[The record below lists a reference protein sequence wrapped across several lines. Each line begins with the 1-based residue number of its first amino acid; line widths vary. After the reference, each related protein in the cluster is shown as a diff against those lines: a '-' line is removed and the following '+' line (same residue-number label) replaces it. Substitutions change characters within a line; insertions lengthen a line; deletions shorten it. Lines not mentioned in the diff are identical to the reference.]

1 MRSNAKDLCAR
12 VLRVARAAGAGEAVA
27 LLSERRDGHL
37 RFADNGPSTS
47 AEVQRSTL
55 SMEAA
60 IGMRHAAGSTEDL
73 SPAGLTRLAEEVVA
87 RARLLPDDPEYVP
100 EAPPQ
105 KYLQVPS
112 FDAAA
117 AAMDPRKRAA
127 LVKPVLDAAVQNGL
141 VAAGLMRDVL
151 LEQTRVS
158 SGGSLGAHRVTRVD
172 LSATLRR
179 RDGSASGWAG
189 AVGVR
194 LSDVDPEKIASR
206 AAQKANAWRDPQ
218 ELPAGP
224 YTVVLEPGAFGA
236 LFPSLRMSIDAR
248 AAEEGRSAFSAP
260 AGKSRIGESLFSPA
274 VTLVSDPQDPLVPGT
289 PWSEGGLAARR
300 VSYVEAGVLRELQR
314 SRYWARKTG
323 REPTRDGGTVR
334 LVGGGASLEELI
346 RKVDRGLLVTRI
358 WYVRMLDPQRI
369 GVTGL
374 TRDATF
380 LIEGGRIAGAA
391 KNFRFNQ
398 SLIDLLRD
406 VVALGREEAALG
418 GDLAGGVAL
427 PPALVKDFHMSS
439 VSEAV

>member
-1 MRSNAKDLCAR
+1 MRTGAKELCAR
-12 VLRVARAAGAGEAVA
+12 SLKAARSAGAGEAAA
-27 LLSERRDGHL
+27 LLSDRRDGHL
-37 RFADNGPSTS
+37 RFANNGPTTS

-55 SMEAA
+55 SLSAA
-60 IGMRHAAGSTEDL
+60 IGLRHASGSTEDL
-73 SPAGLTRLAEEVVA
+73 SPSGVQRLAEDVVA
-87 RARLLPDDPEYVP
+87 RARLAPEDPEYVP

-105 KYLQVPS
+105 TYPQVPS
-112 FDAAA
+112 YDLGAASI
-117 AAMDPRKRAA
+117 DPRTRAA
-127 LVKPVLDAAVQNGL
+127 LVKPVLDAAVQNDL
-141 VAAGLMRDVL
+141 VAAGLLRNDLVEEIRL
-151 LEQTRVS
+151 STTGSSGTRRATRVE
-158 SGGSLGAHRVTRVD
+158 

-189 AVGVR
+189 SAGVH
-194 LSDVDPEKIASR
+194 LSDVDPQKIAAR
-206 AAQKANAWRDPQ
+206 AAQKATAWREPR
-218 ELPAGP
+218 ELPPGA
-224 YTVVLEPGAFGA
+224 YTVVLEAGA
-236 LFPSLRMSIDAR
+236 LGALLPSLRMSIDAR
-248 AAEEGRSAFSAP
+248 SAEEGRSAFSAP
-260 AGKSRIGESLFSPA
+260 GGKSRVGEALFSPV

-300 VSYVEAGVLRELQR
+300 VGYIQAGMLRELHR

-323 REPTRDGGTVR
+323 TAPTADGGTLR
-334 LVGGGASLEELI
+334 LVGGGLSLEELI
-346 RKVDRGLLVTRI
+346 GKVDRGLLVTRI

-380 LIEGGRIAGAA
+380 LIEGGRIAGAV

-398 SLIDLLRD
+398 SIIDLLRD

-418 GDLAGGVAL
+418 GELSGGLAL